1 MKKKAIVV
9 SLLLCAIGLSAFAE
23 VGTYFKGAVGYGYRW
38 GMDWTTTAKWGN
50 EEETWSWSDM
60 YEEEGADDFNLYAH
74 LVEIVPTFGIEPW
87 RGSGNA
93 FLRGLSFEISV
104 DVGIGKSAMSLSA
117 GDYSETSDSVM
128 AYIISPKVMAVY
140 THRTKVVAPYIG
152 IGVSVPI
159 AIIPEFGGDNYNWTE
174 SYYGESYGYETP
186 AVKVGVNGNVMA
198 GIGFMV
204 TESVMPFIEAD
215 FGIGTDMRIDAR
227 AGLTYRFGM

>member
-1 MKKKAIVV
+1 MKRRAIVAA
-9 SLLLCAIGLSAFAE
+9 LLLCAVGFGAFAE

-38 GMDWTTTAKWGN
+38 GMDWTTTYKWGN

-60 YEEEGADDFNLYAH
+60 NEEMGADDFNLYAH

-104 DVGIGKSAMSLSA
+104 DVGIGKASYTVSGGGESMTEDLN
-117 GDYSETSDSVM
+117 M

-159 AIIPEFGGDNYNWTE
+159 AIIPELGGDNYNLTE
-174 SYYGESYGYETP
+174 SDYGGTYGYETP

-215 FGIGTDMRIDAR
+215 FGFGTDLRIDAR